1 MDYIKGGCELNLI
14 VAIDFTV
21 RSYVIINFMMCVGNV
36 CVEVWLIGWAVH

>member
-36 CVEVWLIGWAVH
+36 CGGLANWVGCA